1 MTELE
6 ELKKRVRALEDTEA
20 IRGIRNKYFRCLDGR
35 LWDEM
40 AECFTDDVSAKYFN
54 GEFKFEGKEALL
66 GFFSMGL
73 TDDLLG
79 MHHGHHPEI
88 EITSETTARGTW
100 GLYNYLIDKR
110 NNRGQRIA
118 GVYQDEYV
126 KENGQWKIKSIACN
140 QIFQENW
147 DRNDTPSLKVTLRG
161 TPQYAATPAWRAK
174 QGSA

>member
-6 ELKKRVRALEDTEA
+6 ELRTRIRVLEDVEA
-20 IRGIRNKYFRCLDGR
+20 IRRLRNKYFRCLDGR

-40 AECFTDDVSAKYFN
+40 AECFADDVDASYFN
-54 GEFKFEGKEALL
+54 GELKFSGKNALVQ
-66 GFFSMGL
+66 FFMLGL
-73 TDDLLG
+73 TDVLIG

-100 GLYNYLIDKR
+100 GLHNYLIDKK

-126 KENGQWKIKSIACN
+126 KEGDQWKIKSIVCN

-147 DRNDTPSLKVTLRG
+147 DRNDMPSLQLTFRG
-161 TPQYAATPAWRAK
+161 TPEYAATPAWR
-174 QGSA
+174 SHR

>member
-6 ELKKRVRALEDTEA
+6 ELRARVRILEDIES
-20 IRGIRNKYFRCLDGR
+20 IRHLRNKYFLCLDGK
-35 LWDEM
+35 LWDEI
-40 AECFTDDVSAKYFN
+40 AECFTEDVKTSYFN
-54 GEFKFEGKEALL
+54 GEIQVDGREAVVN
-66 GFFSMGL
+66 FFRVGL
-73 TDDLLG
+73 TDVLLA

-100 GLYNYLIDKR
+100 ELFNYMIDTV

-126 KENGQWKIKSIACN
+126 KENGQWKIKSIVCN

-147 DRNDTPSLKVTLRG
+147 DNKDIPSLKLTIRG
-161 TPQYAATPAWRAK
+161 TPQYAATPSWRIT
-174 QGSA
+174 

>member
-6 ELKKRVRALEDTEA
+6 ELRTRIRVLEDIEA
-20 IRGIRNKYFRCLDGR
+20 IRRLRNKYFRCLDGR

-40 AECFTDDVSAKYFN
+40 AGCFADDVDASYFN
-54 GEFKFEGKEALL
+54 GELKFSGRDALVQFFKL
-66 GFFSMGL
+66 GL
-73 TDDLLG
+73 TDVLIG

-100 GLYNYLIDKR
+100 GLHNYLIDKK

-126 KENGQWKIKSIACN
+126 KKDGRWQIKSIVCN

-147 DRNDTPSLKVTLRG
+147 DRNDTPSLKLTFRG
-161 TPQYAATPAWRAK
+161 TPEYAATPAWRS
-174 QGSA
+174 QR

>member
-6 ELKKRVRALEDTEA
+6 ELKQRVRVLEDIEA
-20 IRGIRNKYFRCLDGR
+20 IRRLRNKYFRCLDGR

-40 AECFTDDVSAKYFN
+40 AECFTDDVSAQYFN
-54 GEFKFEGKEALL
+54 GEFKFEGKKALL
-66 GFFSMGL
+66 GFFEMGM
-73 TDDLLG
+73 TDALIG

-100 GLYNYLIDKR
+100 GLYNYLIDRK

-118 GVYQDEYV
+118 GIYQDEYV
-126 KENGQWKIKSIACN
+126 KENGRWKIKSIACN

-147 DRNDTPSLKVTLRG
+147 DRNDTPSQKVTLRG
-161 TPQYAATPAWRAK
+161 TPQFAATPAWRAK
-174 QGSA
+174 K